1 MAKVAAMQPVV
12 RFLVRQWPFSAAV
25 ASALMLATAH
35 AFEQF
40 GGLEP
45 CTLCLRQ
52 REVYWA
58 ALGIGLV
65 GAVLQRAPGKP
76 WLVRIVCAA
85 LALTFLVSAAVAAYH
100 AGVEWKWWPG
110 PQACAA
116 GGSAGDI
123 GAGIDAMLGGGKV
136 APPACDKAA
145 WVFLGL
151 SMAGWNVLVSLVL
164 AAFSAYAACCRPWLA
179 PKEAP

>member
-1 MAKVAAMQPVV
+1 MQAVL

-25 ASALMLATAH
+25 AAALMLATAH
-35 AFEQF
+35 GFEQF

-65 GAVLQRAPGKP
+65 GAVLQRVPGRP
-76 WLVRIVCAA
+76 WLVRLVNAA
-85 LALTFLVSAAVAAYH
+85 LAVTFLVGAGVAAYH

-110 PQACAA
+110 PQACSAGSAA
-116 GGSAGDI
+116 AGDI
-123 GAGIDAMLGGGKV
+123 GAGIEAMLGGAKV

-151 SMAGWNVLVSLVL
+151 SMAGWNVLVSLAL
-164 AAFSAYAACCRPWLA
+164 AAFSAYAACCRPGLA
-179 PKEAP
+179 PTPHP